1 MIYLKYWETPGSFLI
16 NVQAFVCV
24 STKAHPP
31 NSESLAFLQEVTM
44 TSIFI
49 EYTAHLPSSCVS
61 PVGVSGEQ
69 SLQRATELGESA
81 GTLDLMREYNMQG

>member
-1 MIYLKYWETPGSFLI
+1 
-16 NVQAFVCV
+16 
-24 STKAHPP
+24 
-31 NSESLAFLQEVTM
+31 M

-61 PVGVSGEQ
+61 PVGVRGGQ